1 MIHVQAF
8 ARYRETLGFQK
19 RDFLLPDPPTLA
31 ALLADP
37 ALAAVPPEALF
48 ALNETFADRGAV
60 LKDGDDLALLPP
72 VSGG

>member
-8 ARYRETLGFQK
+8 ARYRERLGFQT
-19 RDFLLPDPPTLA
+19 RDFPLPSPPTLE

-37 ALAAVPPEALF
+37 ALADLPADGLF
-48 ALNETFADRGAV
+48 AVNRTFADRSAV
-60 LKDGDDLALLPP
+60 LADGDEVALFPP